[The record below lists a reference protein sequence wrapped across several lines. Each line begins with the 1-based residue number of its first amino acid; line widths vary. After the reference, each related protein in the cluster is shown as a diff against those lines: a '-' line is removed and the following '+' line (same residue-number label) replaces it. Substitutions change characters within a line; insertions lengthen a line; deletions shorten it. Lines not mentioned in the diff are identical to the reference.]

1 MDEEFETYESVIDAY
16 NSGVGVEPGDSLT
29 DYIKKNNIK
38 IKEISMSPLEDL
50 KKVAKKANGGIM
62 RNFYAQGDE
71 VEEFQEED
79 LDTIELM
86 KDQGIPMG
94 EQVRAQDTGIMQMA
108 DVDLDPLEDEY
119 QKYRFDMLE
128 QGLEPMDFDSFRRE
142 AMSDMAAI
150 RPEVRIEEVVKE
162 FIRERGRK
170 PNSLE
175 ELKEF
180 YEMRMGTAA
189 DPNMKVVKEL
199 VEDDKTRITLA
210 DGKLVG
216 GQVKLDVDGDGS
228 IGADDLQALRDN
240 KQSGGLAAIL
250 GV

>member
-1 MDEEFETYESVIDAY
+1 MEEERYEDVIDAY
-16 NSGVGVEPGDSLT
+16 ESGVGVKEGESLT
-29 DYIKKNNIK
+29 DYIKRNNIK
-38 IKEISMSPLEDL
+38 ILDPQ
-50 KKVAKKANGGIM
+50 KKANGGIM

-71 VEEFQEED
+71 VEEFEED
-79 LDTIELM
+79 DLSEIELM
-86 KDQGIPMG
+86 KDQGIPYG

-108 DVDLDPLEDEY
+108 DRDPLLEDEY
-119 QKYRFDMLE
+119 NKYRFDMLE

-142 AMSDMAAI
+142 AMSDQAAI
-150 RPEVRIEEVVKE
+150 DPKIRIEEVVKE
-162 FIRERGRK
+162 FIRVKGRK
-170 PNSLE
+170 PNSLD

-180 YEMRMGTAA
+180 YELRMGTASR
-189 DPNMKVVKEL
+189 DPGMEVVKEL

-210 DGKLVG
+210 GGNLVG

-228 IGADDLQALRDN
+228 IGADDLKALRDN

>member
-1 MDEEFETYESVIDAY
+1 MEEYKESEMSKIVKQLMDEEGFEFGEAV
-16 NSGVGVEPGDSLT
+16 
-29 DYIKKNNIK
+29 
-38 IKEISMSPLEDL
+38 KEAMKRTE
-50 KKVAKKANGGIM
+50 KANGGIM
-62 RNFYAQGDE
+62 RNFYANGDE

-86 KDQGIPMG
+86 KDQGVPMG
-94 EQVRAQDTGIMQMA
+94 EQVRAQDSGIMQMA
-108 DVDLDPLEDEY
+108 DRDPMLEDEY
-119 QKYRFDMLE
+119 NKYRFDMLE

-162 FIRERGRK
+162 FIREKGRK
-170 PNSLE
+170 PNSLD

-180 YEMRMGTAA
+180 YELRMGTASR
-189 DPNMKVVKEL
+189 DPGMEVVKEL

-210 DGKLVG
+210 GGNLVG
-216 GQVKLDVDGDGS
+216 DQVKLDMDNDGD
-228 IGADDLQALRDN
+228 IGADDLAELR
-240 KQSGGLAAIL
+240 KKAQVGGLAAIL